1 MILATAAQMKE
12 MDRIAI
18 EELGIPSLDL
28 MERAAEGIAA
38 AVAEVAEERAEY
50 LPDQAGESLC
60 GEVCTAWEKRPEDNT
75 RSSVPAW
82 ATTAATAWLP
92 PGCWQSGAG
101 GLVVLVGDRAKMT
114 ADTAAME
121 RKLQE
126 AGVRTEL
133 FSHGDAF

>member
-60 GEVCTAWEKRPEDNT
+60 GEVCTAWEKRPEDA
-75 RSSVPAW
+75 RRAMIF
-82 ATTAATAWLP
+82 
-92 PGCWQSGAG
+92 AG
-101 GLVVLVGDRAKMT
+101 MGKGKN
-114 ADTAAME
+114 
-121 RKLQE
+121 
-126 AGVRTEL
+126 
-133 FSHGDAF
+133 